1 MNIYVTFSV
10 DDVGLDNDFLKKIF
24 SKVSKK
30 QTVSLLG
37 DFNVNLLNYH
47 THTSLLDSLLLLFI
61 PNNFFLIWISFQG
74 HLKF

>member
-10 DDVGLDNDFLKKIF
+10 GDVGLDNDFLQKIF

-61 PNNFFLIWISFQG
+61 PNNFFLSGFHFKG
-74 HLKF
+74 T